1 MSDEGENRVGQYARR
16 VGEILGLDAETL
28 EMLELAGSLHDV
40 GKEMLSERIIE
51 KPGPLTDAE
60 WEAIRRHPE
69 LGEAYAREAGHGDD
83 VAEWVRYHHERLDG
97 TGYPDSLSDE
107 EIPTG
112 AKIIAVLDAY
122 VGMTSPRAYRPP
134 IPAEIALEELEHAA
148 GKHFD
153 PQVVD
158 IFVRLVRANL
168 PGGQG
173 QA

>member
-1 MSDEGENRVGQYARR
+1 LSQEEKENRVGQYARR
-16 VGEILGLDAETL
+16 VGEILELDEETL

-40 GKEMLSERIIE
+40 GKDMISEQIIE

-60 WEAIRRHPE
+60 WEAIRKHPE
-69 LGEAYAREAGHGDD
+69 LGEAYAREEGHPPDVGD
-83 VAEWVRYHHERLDG
+83 WVRHHHERLDG
-97 TGYPDSLSDE
+97 TGYPDHLE
-107 EIPTG
+107 GEGIPMG
-112 AKIIAVLDAY
+112 ARIIAVLDAY

-134 IPAEIALEELEHAA
+134 IPAQVALDELEHAA

-168 PGGQG
+168 
-173 QA
+173 